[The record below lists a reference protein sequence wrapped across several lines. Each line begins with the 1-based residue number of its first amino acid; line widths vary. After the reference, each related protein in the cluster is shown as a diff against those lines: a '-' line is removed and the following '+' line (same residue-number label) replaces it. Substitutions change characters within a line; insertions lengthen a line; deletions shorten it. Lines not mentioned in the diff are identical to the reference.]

1 MAEQAKGSSAVE
13 LITDPER
20 VKSAAETPLITI
32 RTGQTGGQTY
42 HLKINQ
48 AQGRAVMIAV
58 HL

>member
-1 MAEQAKGSSAVE
+1 MAEHVSGSPVE

-20 VKSAAETPLITI
+20 VKSATEAPLLTI
-32 RTGQTGGQTY
+32 RTGQTGGQTF

-48 AQGRAVMIAV
+48 PQGRAVMIAL